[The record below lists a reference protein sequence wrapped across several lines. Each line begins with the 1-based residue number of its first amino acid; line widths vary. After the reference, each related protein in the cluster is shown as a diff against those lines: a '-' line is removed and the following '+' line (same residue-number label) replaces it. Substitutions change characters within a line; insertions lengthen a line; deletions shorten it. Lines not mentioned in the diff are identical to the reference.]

1 MSSETTAAFHFKSRP
16 MTDNHLP
23 ASDEEQLLR
32 DIQALLEDSEH
43 SDNPLHPYLSQL
55 FSLNQR
61 QRERLYRLV
70 RISDGYHGISRDRN
84 LTLVQQ
90 YDWQLRRLEKL
101 ARISDRYQNSLREV
115 TEALRDASLR
125 DPLTELGNRRFLMNQ
140 LKEETRRAN
149 CAGTPYVL
157 GILDVDRFKEV
168 NDRYGHEAGDKV
180 LREIA
185 FAIQGALREQDL
197 CGRWGGEEFLIMLPE
212 TLIESA
218 VPVFERISQGIKQI
232 QVDFLEKL
240 VSVSIGLTIYQPGES
255 YSSTLNRADTALLQ
269 AKSAGRDLIKTL

>member
-1 MSSETTAAFHFKSRP
+1 MSDKHLHASE
-16 MTDNHLP
+16 
-23 ASDEEQLLR
+23 EEQLLR
-32 DIQALLEDSEH
+32 DIQALLADSQH
-43 SDNPLHPYLSQL
+43 SDNPLYPFLSQL
-55 FSLNQR
+55 FSLNER

-101 ARISDRYQNSLREV
+101 ARISDRYQNSLREM
-115 TEALRDASLR
+115 TEALRDASLQ

-140 LKEETRRAN
+140 LKEETKRAN
-149 CAGTPYVL
+149 CKGTSYVL
-157 GILDVDRFKEV
+157 GVLDVDRFKEV

-185 FAIQGALREQDL
+185 FAIRDALREQDL
-197 CGRWGGEEFLIMLPE
+197 CGRWGGEEFLIILPE
-212 TLIESA
+212 TSIESA
-218 VPVFERISQGIKQI
+218 VPVFGRVSQGIKQI

-240 VSVSIGLTIYQPGES
+240 VSASIGLTSYQPGES

-269 AKSAGRDLIKTL
+269 AKSAGRDQIKTL

>member
-1 MSSETTAAFHFKSRP
+1 MTAASPFRSRP
-16 MTDNHLP
+16 MSDKHLH
-23 ASDEEQLLR
+23 ASEEEQLLR
-32 DIQALLEDSEH
+32 DIQALLADSQH
-43 SDNPLHPYLSQL
+43 SDNPLYPFLSQL
-55 FSLNQR
+55 FSLNER

-101 ARISDRYQNSLREV
+101 ARISDRYQNSLREM
-115 TEALRDASLR
+115 TEALRDASLQ

-140 LKEETRRAN
+140 LKEETKRAN
-149 CAGTPYVL
+149 CKGTSYVL
-157 GILDVDRFKEV
+157 GVLDVDRFKEV

-185 FAIQGALREQDL
+185 FAIRDALREQDL

-212 TLIESA
+212 TPIESA

-255 YSSTLNRADTALLQ
+255 YSNTLNRADTALLQ
-269 AKSAGRDLIKTL
+269 AKSAGRDRIKIL